1 MKIPPIIRISF
12 SLACLAS
19 LVLSVSSA
27 SASLLLDMNFNN
39 PDTLVTAVASSVGG
53 YSFNTLA
60 TNGTATAIQNGTGV
74 SGAAGDYSLNLTSA
88 TRMGGSDNTAAGPVA
103 TYAANSGLAIASQTS
118 LTLAGWFRTDTTT
131 QVGGSAR
138 ILELSTLSINAGSSS
153 GTLSL
158 NINGVTLTS
167 DADYTATQEWV
178 FFAVTF
184 DGSIA
189 SGDNVSFYIGGLDSS
204 VSLVSS
210 GRIELS
216 NWGGYAAETSSN
228 TIRIGNTATGTSAR
242 ARPFD
247 GYLDDLQL
255 YGAATGS
262 SGALTLSEL
271 EAIRA
276 AAVPEPA
283 AWLLMSLGL
292 AAVACRAHRRK
303 KVRVC

>member
-1 MKIPPIIRISF
+1 M
-12 SLACLAS
+12 
-19 LVLSVSSA
+19 LSASSA

-39 PDTLVTAVASSVGG
+39 PDTSVTTVASSVGG
-53 YSFNTLA
+53 YSFSTLA
-60 TNGTATAIQNGTGV
+60 TNGTAAAIQNGTGV

-88 TRMGGSDNTAAGPVA
+88 TRMGGSDNTASGPVA
-103 TYAANSGLAIASQTS
+103 AYAASTGLAIASQTS

-138 ILELSTLSINAGSSS
+138 ILELSTLSVNAGSSA

-158 NINGVTLTS
+158 NINGVTLAS
-167 DADYTATQEWV
+167 SASYTATQEWV

-189 SGDNVSFYIGGLDSS
+189 SGNNVSFYIGGLNSP

-210 GRIELS
+210 GRIELF
-216 NWGGYAAETSSN
+216 NWGGYTVEATNNS
-228 TIRIGNTATGTSAR
+228 IRIGNTATGASAR

-271 EAIRA
+271 EVIRT

-283 AWLLMSLGL
+283 GWWLMSLGL
-292 AAVACRAHRRK
+292 AVVVFRADRRQ
-303 KVRVC
+303 KVRAC